1 MANNLETRSDSLEG
15 LTVID
20 EDGDSVGVVSDVI
33 CDNGSIEPAWLVVDC
48 GWLRSEHYVP
58 AEGSLV
64 TSNGEVI
71 LPFRK
76 KWVRAAPKAA
86 EGHVLTSAIR
96 RRLAVYYG

>member
-1 MANNLETRSDSLEG
+1 MANNLGTRSDSLEG
-15 LTVID
+15 LKVID
-20 EDGDSVGVVSDVI
+20 ENGASVGFVSDVI
-33 CDNGSIEPAWLVVDC
+33 RDNGSIEPAWLVVDC

-64 TSNGEVI
+64 TSNDEVI
-71 LPFRK
+71 LPFEK

>member
-1 MANNLETRSDSLEG
+1 MANNLGTRSDSLVG
-15 LTVID
+15 LMVID
-20 EDGDSVGVVSDVI
+20 EDGASVGFVSDVI
-33 CDNGSIEPAWLVVDC
+33 CDNGSTEPAWLVVDC

-71 LPFRK
+71 LPFQK

-96 RRLAVYYG
+96 RQLAVYYG